1 LTDEYVL
8 EVRDISKYFPG
19 VLALN
24 KMQLHLKK
32 GEVMALVGENGAGK
46 STLMKILSGVYQPD
60 EGEIFIEGHKVNF
73 NNPAEAAK
81 MGISI
86 VYQELSLFPQAN
98 IAENIFVNN
107 LPRTKKGLIDYNAL
121 HANTQKILDNFSL
134 KDIKPQTLMR
144 NLSIDRQQVIEIIRA
159 TTSENQ
165 KILILDEPTSAL
177 TSSETELLFSIIR
190 DLKKKGTAIIYI
202 SHRLDEI
209 FEICDTVTVIRD
221 GIFIKKMKLKETTKE
236 EIVKSMVGRDVA
248 YNYGRNT
255 SQKGEVLLSVKNLQC
270 YHHFK
275 NISFDLYSGEV
286 LGIAG
291 LEGAGRTELLESIF
305 GVRPVQYGEIFIQG
319 RKVKIKNPESA
330 KKSSIAYIT
339 KDRKKAGL
347 FTRLSIERNILSG
360 NLDIFSKR
368 GIVNHRESAKNAQ
381 DYVMKFDIKTHSLK
395 KIVNDLS
402 GGNQQKVLLSMWFTR
417 NPRIILID
425 EPTRGIDVGTKESI
439 HQLIRG
445 MAKKGSGIIIVSS
458 DMPELLGSC
467 DRIIVMYEGTITGEL
482 SGILINEDNIM
493 RLSLNEK
500 M

>member
-1 LTDEYVL
+1 
-8 EVRDISKYFPG
+8 
-19 VLALN
+19 
-24 KMQLHLKK
+24 
-32 GEVMALVGENGAGK
+32 
-46 STLMKILSGVYQPD
+46 
-60 EGEIFIEGHKVNF
+60 
-73 NNPAEAAK
+73 
-81 MGISI
+81 
-86 VYQELSLFPQAN
+86 
-98 IAENIFVNN
+98 
-107 LPRTKKGLIDYNAL
+107 
-121 HANTQKILDNFSL
+121 
-134 KDIKPQTLMR
+134 
-144 NLSIDRQQVIEIIRA
+144 
-159 TTSENQ
+159 
-165 KILILDEPTSAL
+165 
-177 TSSETELLFSIIR
+177 
-190 DLKKKGTAIIYI
+190 
-202 SHRLDEI
+202 
-209 FEICDTVTVIRD
+209 
-221 GIFIKKMKLKETTKE
+221 MKLKETTKE

-248 YNYGRNT
+248 YNYGRNS

-445 MAKKGSGIIIVSS
+445 MAKKGSGIIIASS